1 MAINVKF
8 NLVYLI
14 NRSEWTRNALV
25 AKHFHTK
32 MTMKG
37 IRTMLA
43 RHCES
48 VSCIRVHSLCD
59 RLIHNDNN
67 DVSSYNE
74 QSYVDFLLHIK
85 KLLNVVE
92 LYLLQTAHNYK
103 SFVFVSGPIVLTIFT
118 KCTA

>member
-1 MAINVKF
+1 
-8 NLVYLI
+8 
-14 NRSEWTRNALV
+14 
-25 AKHFHTK
+25 
-32 MTMKG
+32 
-37 IRTMLA
+37 MLA